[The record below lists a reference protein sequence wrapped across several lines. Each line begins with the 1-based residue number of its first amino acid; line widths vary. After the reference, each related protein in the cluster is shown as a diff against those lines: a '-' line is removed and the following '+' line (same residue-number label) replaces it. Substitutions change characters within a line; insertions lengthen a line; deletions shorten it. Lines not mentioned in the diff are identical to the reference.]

1 MQRVVDAEMGAQ
13 LKERIGAYR
22 QLLKKTPVN
31 ELAVRE
37 KPTVIF
43 RVHDNTWLQAIVRY
57 VVDPRQSGRVKSK
70 LIPLLLNEL
79 NREPERVKFPK
90 GDAR

>member
-1 MQRVVDAEMGAQ
+1 

-31 ELAVRE
+31 ELSVRAR
-37 KPTVIF
+37 PAVIF

-57 VVDPRQSGRVKSK
+57 VVDPRRSGPVKSR
-70 LIPLLLNEL
+70 LMPLLLNAL
-79 NREPERVKFPK
+79 NEYPERVKFPK

>member
-1 MQRVVDAEMGAQ
+1 MQRVVDEDIGEE
-13 LKERIGAYR
+13 LKERIASYR

-37 KPTVIF
+37 RPTVIF

-57 VVDPRQSGRVKSK
+57 VVDPRQSGRVKSR
-70 LIPLLLNEL
+70 LIPRLLREL
-79 NREPERVKFPK
+79 NREPGRVKFPK
-90 GDAR
+90 GDSR